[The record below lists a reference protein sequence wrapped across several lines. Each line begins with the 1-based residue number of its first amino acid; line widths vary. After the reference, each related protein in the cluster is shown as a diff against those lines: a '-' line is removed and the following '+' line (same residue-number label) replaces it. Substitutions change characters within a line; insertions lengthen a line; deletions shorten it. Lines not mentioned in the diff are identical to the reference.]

1 MNRASE
7 PQKRLGEMFDAVKNA
22 DSLLI
27 LIHNN
32 PDPDAIASAVALR
45 FLLAEKLGVESQIS
59 YQGFIGRVEN
69 KALVRCLGYPLRHLT
84 DPDMDRTIPIAFV
97 DTQPGAGNN
106 ASPVGSTAAI
116 VIDHHPWRA
125 PTSMADY
132 VDIRVDVGATS
143 TILTEYLQTAALEPT
158 PLLSTA
164 LFYGIKTDTRG
175 LGRNNTNSADVE
187 AYAYLQARLDVEILA
202 EIEHAQVPA
211 DYFRDF
217 IAAVQ
222 AAQIFNGV
230 VTAYLGR
237 VKYPD
242 MAAEAAD
249 FLLRMEGV
257 RWVICIGLHEGVL
270 NLSIRTDHR
279 QGGAGRL
286 AQAIIEQD
294 GVAGGHGVMAGG
306 QITLRGRDPATVV
319 QQLEQRALQHL
330 EIPSDVAGKPLI

>member
-1 MNRASE
+1 MNSANES
-7 PQKRLGEMFDAVKNA
+7 QIRLGEMFDAVKNA

-45 FLLAEKLGVESQIS
+45 FLLAEKLQVESQIAS
-59 YQGFIGRVEN
+59 QGFIGRAEN
-69 KALVRCLGYPLRHLT
+69 KALVRCLGYPLSQLT
-84 DPDMDRTIPIAFV
+84 DPDIDRTIPIAFI

-106 ASPVGSTAAI
+106 ASPAGSTAAI

-125 PTSMADY
+125 PTSVADY

-143 TILTEYLQTAALEPT
+143 TILTEYLQTAALEPS
-158 PLLSTA
+158 PLIATA

-175 LGRNNTNSADVE
+175 LGRNNTSPMDVA
-187 AYAYLQARLDVEILA
+187 AYAYLQSRLDVEILA

-217 IAAVQ
+217 IIAVQ
-222 AAQIFNGV
+222 AAHIYNGV
-230 VTAYLGR
+230 VIAYLER

-249 FLLRMEGV
+249 FLSRLEGV
-257 RWVICIGLHEGVL
+257 QWVICFGLHEGML
-270 NLSIRTDHR
+270 NLSVRTDQR

-286 AQAIIEQD
+286 AQAIVGQD

-306 QITLRGRDPATVV
+306 QIPLRDRDPTAVV
-319 QQLEQRALQHL
+319 IQLEQRVLQHL
-330 EIPSDVAGKPLI
+330 EMPPGVAGRPLI